1 MNVRVRVMISGVWSV
16 SEKKRAMSLRAP
28 EARPVEAAHGASR
41 LAAVLAAGMARLGF
55 EPTGGKKKEGSRE
68 YDKRDGS
75 GQRPGGGIGGPRQL
89 PEDRRK
95 SKALKED
102 AERYMERLRRGLTP
116 YEQGEYAEVRE
127 LAKRSAASQRVRRQ
141 RAADANQRN
150 ELEEGFVTHEELD
163 AWLQTLREAD
173 DATMDAILEGLGNTS
188 LAGPP
193 PEMSSRERVQ
203 RMDRPWRRVKEILR
217 MVHDAKNAS
226 EAEEAAASLR
236 VVADETEAAAQRA
249 KGQGDATLAE
259 EWDQFK
265 AYMANW
271 DEPTPPAAPREEVP
285 QRVVVARPTSPE
297 EDDLEVT
304 PDEEYFEGR

>member
-1 MNVRVRVMISGVWSV
+1 M

-28 EARPVEAAHGASR
+28 EARPAEAAHGASR
-41 LAAVLAAGMARLGF
+41 LAAVLAAGMARLGL

-75 GQRPGGGIGGPRQL
+75 GQRAGGGIGGPRQT
-89 PEDRRK
+89 PEDRKR
-95 SKALKED
+95 SKELKED
-102 AERYMERLRRGLTP
+102 AAKYMERLRRGLASH
-116 YEQGEYAEVRE
+116 EQREYAEVRE
-127 LAKRSAASQRVRRQ
+127 LAKRSAASQQRRRQ
-141 RAADANQRN
+141 KAADANQRD
-150 ELEEGFVTHEELD
+150 ELEESFVTHEELD

-173 DATMDAILEGLGNTS
+173 DATMDAILEGLDNKS

-193 PEMSSRERVQ
+193 PEMSQRERVQ

-217 MVHDAKNAS
+217 KVHDAKNAT

-249 KGQGDATLAE
+249 KEQGDSTLSD

-271 DEPTPPAAPREEVP
+271 DDPTPPAAPPAEAAPR
-285 QRVVVARPTSPE
+285 RVVLARPTPPDDDAFPE
-297 EDDLEVT
+297 DLEVT
-304 PDEEYFEGR
+304 PDEAYFEGRR